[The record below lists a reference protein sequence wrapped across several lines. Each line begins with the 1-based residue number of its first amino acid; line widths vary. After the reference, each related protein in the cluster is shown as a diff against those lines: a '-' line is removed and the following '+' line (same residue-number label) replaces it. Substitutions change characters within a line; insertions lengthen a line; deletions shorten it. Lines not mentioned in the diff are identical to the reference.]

1 LAFFVGIGGFRSVIT
16 GRVVD
21 ADTTTHPII
30 LKAQTKIFMMVPLF
44 LACCNLVVAFL
55 TSPPLHRG
63 TPYSGWRRRYRTR
76 YQVPVL
82 PEPGTYR

>member
-1 LAFFVGIGGFRSVIT
+1 MHYLLAFFVGIGGFRSVIT

-44 LACCNLVVAFL
+44 LGGCLSHVSAVAPWYTVQRVEEVPYLV
-55 TSPPLHRG
+55 
-63 TPYSGWRRRYRTR
+63 
-76 YQVPVL
+76 
-82 PEPGTYR
+82 